1 MVLGRREMGMNLH
14 QGLLARLFWMVV
26 LYFQVQTPF
35 CLVLFISN
43 RNAKCKERKQ
53 TLIIHIQMLKWHKCS
68 LPLTLKQTLHH
79 MTPKPVQGPQT
90 GMIMRSLIIIMQSW
104 EGLHLYNIQETV
116 KLERE
121 TSNSLFLKQ
130 SHSKQE
136 VFFFI
141 SWLLYTDSSGNA
153 PFDDFQCAS
162 CIVLFCSQHKSE
174 IKK

>member
-1 MVLGRREMGMNLH
+1 MGMNLH

-104 EGLHLYNIQETV
+104 KAYTCTTSKKRSNWNGKQVTLFS
-116 KLERE
+116 
-121 TSNSLFLKQ
+121 SNSLIQNRKF
-130 SHSKQE
+130 
-136 VFFFI
+136 
-141 SWLLYTDSSGNA
+141 SSSLADCFTLIVVAMLHLMTFNA
-153 PFDDFQCAS
+153 HLA
-162 CIVLFCSQHKSE
+162 LFYFVHNTKVR
-174 IKK
+174 